1 MELFAEVRLA
11 EMVSTVIYTGLGV
24 TLMYVSWLVLDLIT
38 PFSLR
43 KEIAEEKNMAVAI
56 VVGALFI
63 AIASIIAAVIIS

>member
-11 EMVSTVIYTGLGV
+11 EVVSTIIYTGLGV

-63 AIASIIAAVIIS
+63 AIASIIAAVITS